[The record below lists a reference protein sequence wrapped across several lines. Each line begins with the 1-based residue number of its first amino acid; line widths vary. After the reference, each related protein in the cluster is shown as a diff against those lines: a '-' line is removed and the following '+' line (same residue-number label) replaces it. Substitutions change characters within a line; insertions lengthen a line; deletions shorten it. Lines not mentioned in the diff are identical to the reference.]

1 MGGTCCARVTGIS
14 RAVTHIALRLDHPVV
29 LVLLSSVSLLSL
41 AFRMLWT
48 ELRVA
53 TFWGLDASFS
63 SVGWRGEWF
72 FQSLLKKGGPYCST
86 LQRVSLCSADCK
98 YLSWSSWGW
107 NTKVKWSPPSNSP
120 FDWKRPTSVYFP
132 FLLSV
137 LQYIRQSQWVLL
149 FSIVTPLLRTKHG
162 DLQLGM
168 CTMQRG
174 EQVNTALFAHCLG
187 HMNASA
193 VRDK

>member
-63 SVGWRGEWF
+63 SVG
-72 FQSLLKKGGPYCST
+72 
-86 LQRVSLCSADCK
+86 
-98 YLSWSSWGW
+98 
-107 NTKVKWSPPSNSP
+107 
-120 FDWKRPTSVYFP
+120 
-132 FLLSV
+132 
-137 LQYIRQSQWVLL
+137 
-149 FSIVTPLLRTKHG
+149 
-162 DLQLGM
+162 
-168 CTMQRG
+168 
-174 EQVNTALFAHCLG
+174 
-187 HMNASA
+187 
-193 VRDK
+193 